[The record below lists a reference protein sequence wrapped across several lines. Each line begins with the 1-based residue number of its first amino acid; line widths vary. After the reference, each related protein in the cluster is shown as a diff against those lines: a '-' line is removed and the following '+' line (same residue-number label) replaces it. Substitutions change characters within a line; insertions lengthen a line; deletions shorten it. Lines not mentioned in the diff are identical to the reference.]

1 MNAFGNDIDAEFYS
15 SNALIY
21 VLASKPGQVA
31 SELDVPNSYVSK
43 FTRKLHDNVKV
54 TSMLE

>member
-31 SELDVPNSYVSK
+31 SELDEPNSFVSK
-43 FTRKLHDNVKV
+43 STRKLHDNVKV